1 MAGVLVIGITSRLQ
15 TFHIGR
21 GDGLALKEREFAL
34 AAHGVGTPPG
44 RVIHR
49 HTLPN
54 VMSPSMGSATLGITD
69 AIITDSALRFLG
81 LGFPSDCPTRGCLLY
96 DGANSMTL
104 TPSGVI
110 GLGLLSRSR
119 C

>member
-1 MAGVLVIGITSRLQ
+1 
-15 TFHIGR
+15 
-21 GDGLALKEREFAL
+21 
-34 AAHGVGTPPG
+34 
-44 RVIHR
+44 
-49 HTLPN
+49 
-54 VMSPSMGSATLGITD
+54 MGSATLGITD

-81 LGFPSDCPTRGCLLY
+81 LGFPSDCPTRGRLLY

-119 C
+119 G